1 MGRELSPSSVAC
13 PFGTIGASLAP
24 SAQGAVDALAGEFDP
39 LALIDALARHE
50 IDYVIVS
57 GIAAMHH
64 GATRRGAGGPRSATE
79 RSGANYDWAHLAED
93 SS

>member
-39 LALIDALARHE
+39 LALIDALARQE

-64 GATRRGAGGPRSATE
+64 GATRRGAGGQDPGGHDPRRRGPARTTI
-79 RSGANYDWAHLAED
+79 GPT
-93 SS
+93 